1 MKKITTILA
10 SAAMAATFSTAAFA
24 ADLMVAGAAT
34 MDKKGSIELSGKGF
48 PAEAPVT
55 LIFATADGVESDI
68 TYALDP
74 APVADADGAFTTT
87 WSYGRFVKKKLVAPG
102 AFDLQAT
109 DADFT
114 LITETKVTFTE

>member
-1 MKKITTILA
+1 MKKVTTILA
-10 SAAMAATFSTAAFA
+10 SAAMAATFSTAACA

-34 MDKKGSIELSGKGF
+34 MDKKGTIKVTGVGF
-48 PAEAPVT
+48 PADAPVT

-74 APVADADGAFTTT
+74 APVAAADGSFTTT

-102 AFDLQAT
+102 EFTLQAT
-109 DADFT
+109 DADFN
-114 LITETKVTFTE
+114 LITDTKVAFTE